1 MPPRSAAVSAHALP
15 PSTGVPLHVPD
26 VLVASHT
33 VKLRRLAELSA
44 LVTLHRHHVIA
55 SESLRSDDS
64 LHSYLQHAR
73 RRNTLWCKRLAA
85 ITLTEEPAALS
96 ESMAPFVAE
105 VFVSEMLTRIWTA
118 VLCIRDLRQ
127 GCVHASPVVRHVL
140 VNVLELRLR
149 LLQHLLNCAA
159 PLGTLWQADRLRRR
173 VERWIDLL
181 IGELACEEDV
191 LEFAVDPERAVEFR
205 SQSLLLPRGLQPTAG
220 ELLLA
225 GLQTSLPEVELH
237 GETATAHVGIAEVI
251 QATLPSQ
258 GHSQRGPRRLTVFPP
273 HSQAKPLLP
282 PGTEG
287 AAGNEPSGK
296 PADSPPRRGRSAGIV
311 SLHEFLRRLSL
322 NPPGPWDPPPL
333 N

>member
-1 MPPRSAAVSAHALP
+1 M
-15 PSTGVPLHVPD
+15 
-26 VLVASHT
+26 
-33 VKLRRLAELSA
+33 KLRRLAELSA
-44 LVTLHRHHVIA
+44 LVTLHRGQVIA
-55 SESLRSDDS
+55 SESLRSDEA
-64 LHSYLQHAR
+64 LHSYLRHAR
-73 RRNTLWCKRLAA
+73 RRNTLWRKRLAV
-85 ITLTEEPAALS
+85 LTQTEDPAALS
-96 ESMAPFVAE
+96 EEMAPFVAE

-127 GCVHASPVVRHVL
+127 GCVQSSPVVRHVL

-225 GLQTSLPEVELH
+225 GLQTSLPEIELN
-237 GETATAHVGIAEVI
+237 GETAAAHVGIAEVI
-251 QATLPSQ
+251 QATLPAQ
-258 GHSQRGPRRLTVFPP
+258 GHPQQRPWRKTVFPP
-273 HSQAKPLLP
+273 HSPAGPSLP
-282 PGTEG
+282 PGTGGEVG
-287 AAGNEPSGK
+287 SARGGEPS
-296 PADSPPRRGRSAGIV
+296 SRRRGRSAGFV
-311 SLHEFLRRLSL
+311 SLHELLRRLSL
-322 NPPGPWDPPPL
+322 NPQEPGDPPPL